1 MTTTSQLG
9 LGKPLRRKVSRAL
22 CSRTASSAVSC
33 TDDNRHASVR
43 TGASPWFAHVD
54 AIMDFALQRPRVN
67 ADSFLR
73 TRRVP
78 ACKSWKISQS
88 EDWDWKKPSCYC
100 GHGLH
105 QQSLAKLQLSVM
117 HGRTLHV
124 CPRNTTQA
132 ADGLRQ
138 LTPTLRPDNVEEL
151 DLRAVLSSPLLKE
164 VYMNNVG
171 AL

>member
-1 MTTTSQLG
+1 MNADLFLTDQACTCMQELENQPIRG
-9 LGKPLRRKVSRAL
+9 LDLKKPLML
-22 CSRTASSAVSC
+22 
-33 TDDNRHASVR
+33 
-43 TGASPWFAHVD
+43 
-54 AIMDFALQRPRVN
+54 
-67 ADSFLR
+67 LR
-73 TRRVP
+73 T
-78 ACKSWKISQS
+78 W
-88 EDWDWKKPSCYC
+88 
-100 GHGLH
+100 LH
-105 QQSLAKLQLSVM
+105 QQLLAKLQLSVM

-171 AL
+171 AQ